1 MPAAPGYGYLLL
13 DTVGAGSVLS
23 SYLVM
28 VRTADFNKGNL
39 DVDEKVVF
47 KLGRG
52 PSCHLLLNQNTIS
65 RIQCSLIWWPVKN
78 KWSILDGDIDA
89 PRVIR

>member
-1 MPAAPGYGYLLL
+1 MLTKRDLAPYRPRQANGLEDLQKTQPIAVPAAPGYGYLLL

-28 VRTADFNKGNL
+28 VRTVDFNSGNL
-39 DVDEKVVF
+39 EADEKVVF

-52 PSCHLLLNQNTIS
+52 PSCQLLVN
-65 RIQCSLIWWPVKN
+65 
-78 KWSILDGDIDA
+78 
-89 PRVIR
+89 